1 MTFLRTLVS
10 AAHLALMLGTL
21 TPTAFAQEDSRLDEI
36 NKQVE
41 AETRK
46 LKDVTSAQE
55 NLERESTNI
64 RASLVELRTQERKL
78 ARELEAVNLERV
90 TVEAELSST
99 SAELLKVN
107 SVSLSRLRAL
117 YMNKQ
122 NDVLGSVIFT
132 RAHAGQDIDIAR
144 NVYFLQKL
152 RGADMELLKK
162 LRNLKQSKEK
172 RQGELRGLIE
182 TQGLYRRKIGQQKDD
197 VQARFDAQEA
207 VSTRLKVEKT
217 RREEAI
223 SSLKAQA
230 LRLETVIASITNG
243 ASERGIQSP
252 TGRSLTP
259 RSASGGRFEGKGL
272 FVLKGSLKVPVE
284 GRVIR
289 GYGQY
294 RTTGYREMVQS
305 KGMEFATSSGTS
317 VHAIAAGRIIF
328 QGAMASYGNIVII
341 DHGARYYSLYG
352 YLANV
357 NARKGQLVEPNDTI
371 GYTGPPADANS
382 TRNFYFEIRRSGE
395 SVNPATFY
403 PRSAF

>member
-1 MTFLRTLVS
+1 
-10 AAHLALMLGTL
+10 MLGTL